1 MELHEAMAIA
11 LVGSLEDIR
20 VQKRDRD
27 YVPSVDEMAAFI
39 QASVDRNSKRKREG
53 TAKDMLVEVITHYIR
68 DQKRD
73 NHYMPSMAELDGAL
87 LETVQIY
94 AHALPRWFGLADVRR
109 TAWER
114 YGGAGYEYGG

>member
-1 MELHEAMAIA
+1 MEPHEAIAIA

-20 VQKRDRD
+20 VLKRDRD
-27 YVPSVDEMAAFI
+27 YVPSVDEMAAFM
-39 QASVDRNSKRKREG
+39 QASVDRNSKREG
-53 TAKDMLVEVITHYIR
+53 TAKDMLVEVITHFIR

-73 NHYMPSMAELDGAL
+73 NHYMPSMAELDSAL
-87 LETVQIY
+87 LGTVQIY